1 MFLITHDLDTL
12 YEICDRVAVIADKR
26 VIAVGTIPELLA
38 TDHPWIKDY
47 FNGPRGRAA
56 LAANERQDRHGGAA
70 IPAPLGIAAEQA

>member
-26 VIAVGTIPELLA
+26 VIAVGTIPELIA
-38 TDHPWIKDY
+38 TNHPWIISY

-56 LAANERQDRHGGAA
+56 HA
-70 IPAPLGIAAEQA
+70 AAERNGALGTSGDQA